1 MTTEARKRVPK
12 CHGCGKPFQQRIA
25 PPYVEPMKYDG
36 GRHDVL
42 VEGMPRWQCDEC
54 RITVTDDDSDTV
66 VQDSL
71 RRHIGL
77 LTAEEIREARMSLGL
92 TQADLAG
99 LLGCAS
105 ESVSRWENSAIL
117 QSRTYDR
124 LLRLV
129 FQLPAVR
136 QLLGGMGQDC
146 AIGRRAVPGADDP
159 SKSVVEAMKA
169 LTRIWEGAA
178 ACTGPEP
185 RPHGDSGRDSRL
197 RSVHRMMTPV
207 RMTHEGVAPTWVTAV
222 SGAGDASA
230 QRSGASG

>member
-1 MTTEARKRVPK
+1 MKTEAKVRVPR
-12 CHGCGKPFQQRIA
+12 CHRCGKHFDRVIA
-25 PPYVEPMKYDG
+25 PPHVERMKYDG
-36 GRHDVL
+36 RRYDVL
-42 VEGMPRWQCDEC
+42 VEGMPRWRCEACDV
-54 RITVTDDDSDTV
+54 TVTDDVSDTV

-77 LTAEEIREARMSLGL
+77 LTAEEIREARTALGL

-99 LLGCAS
+99 LLGCAA
-105 ESVSRWENSAIL
+105 ESVSRWENAAIL

-129 FQLPAVR
+129 FQLPTVR

-146 AIGRRAVPGADDP
+146 PIGRRAVAGTDDP

-178 ACTGPEP
+178 ARTGPEP
-185 RPHGDSGRDSRL
+185 RPQAVSGRAARVQSMR
-197 RSVHRMMTPV
+197 RMMTAA
-207 RMTHEGVAPTWVTAV
+207 RMTHDGTAPEWVA
-222 SGAGDASA
+222 AGS
-230 QRSGASG
+230 ASGGDSTRRPRTS

>member
-1 MTTEARKRVPK
+1 MTAETRKRVPK

-25 PPYVEPMKYDG
+25 PPHVERMKYDG
-36 GRHDVL
+36 GRHEVL
-42 VEGMPRWQCDEC
+42 VEGMPRWQCDDC

-66 VQDSL
+66 VQDCL

-77 LTAEEIREARMSLGL
+77 LTAEEIREARTVLGL

-99 LLGCAS
+99 LLGCAA
-105 ESVSRWENSAIL
+105 ESVSRWENAAIL

-129 FQLPAVR
+129 FQMPTVR
-136 QLLGGMGQDC
+136 QLLGGMGHDC
-146 AIGRRAVPGADDP
+146 PIGRRAVRGADDP

-178 ACTGPEP
+178 ACAGPEP
-185 RPHGDSGRDSRL
+185 RPPGASR
-197 RSVHRMMTPV
+197 RARQVQSVRRAMTAA
-207 RMTHEGVAPTWVTAV
+207 RMTHEGTGPEWVAAASIPET
-222 SGAGDASA
+222 GAARRPGGS
-230 QRSGASG
+230 

>member
-1 MTTEARKRVPK
+1 MTAQAQKRLPK
-12 CHGCGKPFQQRIA
+12 CHGCGKPFRQRVA
-25 PPYVEPMKYDG
+25 PPHVERMKYDG
-36 GRHDVL
+36 GRYEVL
-42 VEGMPRWQCDEC
+42 VEGMPQWQCADC

-77 LTAEEIREARMSLGL
+77 LSAEEIREARTALGL

-99 LLGCAS
+99 LLGCAA
-105 ESVSRWENSAIL
+105 ESVSRWENAAIL

-129 FQLPAVR
+129 FQLPTVR
-136 QLLGGMGQDC
+136 QLLGSMGQDC
-146 AIGRRAVPGADDP
+146 PIGRQAVAGADDP

-185 RPHGDSGRDSRL
+185 RPRGVAGRSFRAPAV
-197 RSVHRMMTPV
+197 RRMMATA
-207 RMTHEGVAPTWVTAV
+207 RMPQEGAAPEWVAAVNSSRGGTA
-222 SGAGDASA
+222 
-230 QRSGASG
+230 RPPGAS

>member
-1 MTTEARKRVPK
+1 MKTEAKVRVPR
-12 CHGCGKPFQQRIA
+12 CHRCGKHFERVIA
-25 PPYVEPMKYDG
+25 PTHVQKMKYDG
-36 GRHDVL
+36 RRYDVL
-42 VEGMPRWQCDEC
+42 VEGMPRWRCEACDV
-54 RITVTDDDSDTV
+54 TATDDASDIV

-77 LTAEEIREARMSLGL
+77 LTAEEIREARTALGL

-99 LLGCAS
+99 LLGCAA
-105 ESVSRWENSAIL
+105 ESVSRWENAAIL

-124 LLRLV
+124 LRRLV

-136 QLLGGMGQDC
+136 RLLGSMGQDC
-146 AIGRRAVPGADDP
+146 PVGRQAVAGADDP

-185 RPHGDSGRDSRL
+185 RPRGVRGRSFRAPAV
-197 RSVHRMMTPV
+197 SRMMATA
-207 RMTHEGVAPTWVTAV
+207 RMPQEGAAPEWVAAVNSSRGGTA
-222 SGAGDASA
+222 
-230 QRSGASG
+230 RPPGAS